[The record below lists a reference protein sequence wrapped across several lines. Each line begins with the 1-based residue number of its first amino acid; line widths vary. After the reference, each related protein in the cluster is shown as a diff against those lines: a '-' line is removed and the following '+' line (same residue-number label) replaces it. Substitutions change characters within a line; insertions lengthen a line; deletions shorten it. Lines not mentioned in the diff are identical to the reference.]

1 MRRNELTIAVSVA
14 VIAMIAGFWLLVISP
29 KRDEAASLKGDIEG
43 LQGSLAQA
51 QETAAAG
58 RQAREEFPVNYR
70 SLVVLGKAVP
80 ADGDQAGLLV
90 QVQRLADRSGVDFR
104 SIDLAE
110 GSGESTTPA
119 PATAGS
125 SGVSP
130 IPPETPSTGTTE
142 DTTNVA
148 ATTPAPATEAA
159 AAALPIGASVG
170 PAGLPVMP
178 YSLTFTGDFF
188 QIAAFLESLDK
199 MVQMPHGEVD
209 VTGRLLTVDG
219 FALAPP
225 KSAGGASSGATST
238 LVASLAVTTYL
249 TPADQGVTAG
259 ATSSGPALVTST
271 ATPTPASSTT
281 TTAEAPTSSA
291 PPPTP

>member
-1 MRRNELTIAVSVA
+1 MRRNELTIVISVA

-29 KRDEAASLKGDIEG
+29 KRDEAASLKNDIDG
-43 LQGSLAQA
+43 LQASLAQA
-51 QETAAAG
+51 QDTAAAG
-58 RQAREEFPVNYR
+58 EQAREDYPVNYR

-104 SIDLAE
+104 SIDLT
-110 GSGESTTPA
+110 ESAAGASTPTA
-119 PATAGS
+119 PS
-125 SGVSP
+125 SSDTSVSP
-130 IPPETPSTGTTE
+130 IPPETPSTGSTE

-159 AAALPIGASVG
+159 AATLPIGASVG

-225 KSAGGASSGATST
+225 KSAGGASSGASST

-259 ATSSGPALVTST
+259 ATSSGPAPVTST

-291 PPPTP
+291 PAPTP

>member
-1 MRRNELTIAVSVA
+1 MRRNELTIAVSLA
-14 VIAMIAGFWLLVISP
+14 VIAIIAGFWLLVISP
-29 KRDEAASLKGDIEG
+29 KRNEAASLKDDVEG
-43 LQGSLAQA
+43 LQASLAQA

-159 AAALPIGASVG
+159 AAALPLGASVG

-178 YSLTFTGDFF
+178 
-188 QIAAFLESLDK
+188 
-199 MVQMPHGEVD
+199 
-209 VTGRLLTVDG
+209 
-219 FALAPP
+219 
-225 KSAGGASSGATST
+225 
-238 LVASLAVTTYL
+238 
-249 TPADQGVTAG
+249 
-259 ATSSGPALVTST
+259 
-271 ATPTPASSTT
+271 
-281 TTAEAPTSSA
+281 
-291 PPPTP
+291 

>member
-1 MRRNELTIAVSVA
+1 MRRNELTIVISVA
-14 VIAMIAGFWLLVISP
+14 VIAMIAAFWLLVISP
-29 KRDEAASLKGDIEG
+29 KRDEAASLKDDIDE
-43 LQGSLAQA
+43 LQASLAQA
-51 QETAAAG
+51 QDTAAAG
-58 RQAREEFPVNYR
+58 EQAREDYPVDYR

-104 SIDLAE
+104 SIDLT
-110 GSGESTTPA
+110 ESAQGASTPTA
-119 PATAGS
+119 PS
-125 SGVSP
+125 SSDTSVSP
-130 IPPETPSTGTTE
+130 IPPETPSTGATE

-148 ATTPAPATEAA
+148 TPAPATEAA
-159 AAALPIGASVG
+159 AASLPIGASVG

-225 KSAGGASSGATST
+225 KSAGGASAGATST

-259 ATSSGPALVTST
+259 ASSSGPAPVTST
-271 ATPTPASSTT
+271 ATTTSSSTT
-281 TTAEAPTSSA
+281 TTAEVPTSSEPA
-291 PPPTP
+291 PTP